1 MAHQK
6 VVRVIYHEGML
17 HLLEPVDLPEGAE
30 LQITIPVVSTRE
42 APPSGPSYPTRPS
55 APDVLR
61 QLCGLIAVV
70 GDALVDSEVLDDTG
84 GHWYLCPDWARRRP
98 RCLA

>member
-6 VVRVIYHEGML
+6 VVRAIYHEGML

-30 LQITIPVVSTRE
+30 LQIAIPVVTTRE
-42 APPSGPSYPTRPS
+42 APPSGPVYPTRPS
-55 APDVLR
+55 TPDVLS
-61 QLCGLIAVV
+61 QLCGLIAVG

-84 GHWYLCPDWARRRP
+84 GH
-98 RCLA
+98 